1 MLKYNIN
8 EVVKQSNSNWS
19 DIDKNYQKKEKISLK
34 TKHNK
39 KKNIQRKL
47 SSLLK

>member
-39 KKNIQRKL
+39 KKKYTTKIVITP
-47 SSLLK
+47 